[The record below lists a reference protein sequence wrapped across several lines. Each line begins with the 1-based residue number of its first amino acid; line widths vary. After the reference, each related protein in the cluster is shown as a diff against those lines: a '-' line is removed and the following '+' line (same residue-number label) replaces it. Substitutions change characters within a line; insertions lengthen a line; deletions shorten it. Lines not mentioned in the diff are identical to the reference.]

1 MDIAYTI
8 ETSSFAHKQL
18 LMEISPHFRD
28 LFSRTSVVFLL
39 HYLLHITYA
48 FRYRRMQQ
56 WKP

>member
-28 LFSRTSVVFLL
+28 LFSRTSVVFL
-39 HYLLHITYA
+39 
-48 FRYRRMQQ
+48 
-56 WKP
+56 